1 MYDAGMLPRILRMTM
16 LVLCLPMA
24 GVTGQGQQAAL
35 RYQHGDSMQWAA
47 AGLDDSTWNAA
58 TDGRIPFPTIQSNG
72 FVWMRTRVVAP
83 AGVDGPLA
91 LRIHGANG
99 SADVQEVFV
108 NGVRVA
114 QVGEFPPHV
123 RVRIMPRDLVIE
135 LPAKSVR
142 AGEAVDIA
150 VRGWAMSSRRGRLA
164 AVPAFSLDKAD
175 AQRAFAGEARAERLL
190 SYVPQLAIGLLLVAL
205 GVGVLTL
212 GVWSSRRELFLC
224 ALWLVTLPLF
234 LWFVNMGTLL
244 EGADWQMYNVLLLVL
259 NAVGMCV
266 VVELVWEVQGFRQ
279 KLFLW
284 VAHAC
289 WVLMNVSTVVATLT
303 LNAPTVSTLAYKIS
317 DSALTAFNVITMAA
331 TVWALLG
338 YGRNRAIAA
347 AMGLINIGY
356 FLRIAGV
363 RWRLEWLQTDF
374 FGAAFYLTSVFIAG
388 LLIHQTWKEWQRS
401 DDLRIEIAAAR
412 ELQQELVPLRL
423 PAVNGLR
430 MEAAYLPAKD
440 VGGDFYQVLEQRD
453 GSTLVLMGDVSGKGL
468 KAAMTGVL
476 TIGAARA
483 IALDANGPAELLTRL
498 NREVAQG
505 QSSGFVTCAC
515 ARIEAGGKVTLA
527 NAGHLAPYRNGREI
541 AVEAGLPLGIVADT
555 VYTETRVELHAGDVL
570 TLMSDGVVEA
580 QNAAG
585 ELFGFARTEEI
596 ASGSAETIAQAAL
609 AFGQSDDITVLRLE
623 FAASVSLRG

>member
-1 MYDAGMLPRILRMTM
+1 MYDAGMLPRIPRMTI
-16 LVLCLPMA
+16 LVLCLLMA
-24 GVTGQGQQAAL
+24 CVTGQGQQTKL
-35 RYQHGDSMQWAA
+35 RYQFGDAMQWAA
-47 AGLDDSTWNAA
+47 PGFDDSTWSAA
-58 TDGRIPFPTIQSNG
+58 ADGRVPFPTVQSNG
-72 FVWMRTRVVAP
+72 FEWMRAKVVAP
-83 AGVDGPLA
+83 AGVDGTLA
-91 LRIHGANG
+91 LRIHGADG
-99 SADVQEVFV
+99 GADVQEFFV
-108 NGVRVA
+108 NGAHVA

-123 RVRIMPRDLVIE
+123 EVRIVPRNLVID
-135 LPAKSVR
+135 LPAGTVR
-142 AGEAVDIA
+142 AGETVDVA
-150 VRGWAMSSRRGRLA
+150 VRGWVMPSRRGRLA
-164 AVPAFSLDKAD
+164 AAPAFSLDRAD

-205 GVGVLTL
+205 GVGVLAL
-212 GVWSSRRELFLC
+212 GLWSSRRELFLC

-234 LWFVNMGTLL
+234 LWFVNMGTLV
-244 EGADWQMYNVLLLVL
+244 EGADWQMNNVLLLVL

-266 VVELVWEVQGFRQ
+266 VVELIWEVQGFRQ

-284 VAHAC
+284 VAHVC
-289 WVLMNVSTVVATLT
+289 WVLMNVSNVVATLT
-303 LNAPTVSTLAYKIS
+303 LGSAAVSAVAYAIS
-317 DSALTAFNVITMAA
+317 DWTLTAYNVITMAA

-338 YGRNRAIAA
+338 HGRNRAIAA
-347 AMGLINIGY
+347 GMALINVGY

-363 RWRLEWLQTDF
+363 HWRLEWLQTDF
-374 FGAAFYLTSVFIAG
+374 FGSAFYLTSVFIAA
-388 LLIHQTWKEWQRS
+388 LLIHQTWKEWQHS

-430 MEAAYLPAKD
+430 MEAAYLPAKE

-505 QSSGFVTCAC
+505 QSGGFVTCAC

-527 NAGHLAPYRNGREI
+527 NAGHLAPYCNGKEI

-555 VYTETRVELHAGDVL
+555 VYTETRVELGVGDVL

-596 ASGSAETIAQAAL
+596 ASGSAEAIAQAAM

-623 FAASVSLRG
+623 FAASVSLGG